1 MLCGFRTLSIELD
14 HIWISGSA
22 PPGAIDVLDSL
33 RASSRKRAW
42 STCDPDKAA
51 TALEWLY
58 DFVRLTGRL
67 PFIRLRFDG
76 DIHNATYNS
85 ITLEMLREYI
95 SRRGSRQAGRIGQQI
110 QSDTV
115 DGYIS
120 TVKTVANFEA
130 HCQLT
135 LSSVDIVNPRAAKA
149 ARRSQGPPGERTLKR
164 GIRAQQLRKLAEMGY
179 DRSSARGLIEWAA
192 ALVAW
197 NLILR
202 GGELGVVPGHP
213 FDPTR
218 DASFGAIE
226 FREPCRDSSWMPW
239 LVWDTVPIKDTTA
252 RRRSCPMAVQRR
264 HSGPVG
270 GDPLCV
276 YDAIVLAWRATA
288 GSAPPAKGRARGAL
302 ALRPFFSSSRRG
314 SPVWSTDDTRALAQK
329 MAIALE
335 EDPSEYGGKSFRIG
349 GATDWRDVFGAD
361 AERIITQRGRWHSD
375 VAFLYQR
382 ALVGAHLR
390 GSAAVGDAQG
400 ADLESLC
407 RGWVQP
413 ATFR

>member
-1 MLCGFRTLSIELD
+1 M
-14 HIWISGSA
+14 SGS
-22 PPGAIDVLDSL
+22 PPLGGLDVLDSL

-58 DFVRLTGRL
+58 DFVRVTGRL

-85 ITLEMLREYI
+85 QTLEFVREYI
-95 SRRGSRQAGRIGQQI
+95 SRRGSRQLGRIGQPI
-110 QSDTV
+110 LSDTV
-115 DGYIS
+115 DGYLS
-120 TVKTVANFEA
+120 TIKTVANFEA
-130 HCQLT
+130 HCKLT
-135 LSSVDIVNPRAAKA
+135 LPSVDIMLPRAAKA
-149 ARRSQGPPGERTLKR
+149 ARQAQGPPGERALKR
-164 GIRAQQLRKLAEMGY
+164 GIRAQQLRQLAAMGY
-179 DRSSARGLIEWAA
+179 DRSSVRGMLEWAA

-202 GGELGVVPGHP
+202 GGELGVVPGKP
-213 FDPTR
+213 FDPAR

-226 FREPCRDSSWMPW
+226 FREPCRDSSWQPW

-264 HSGPVG
+264 CRGALGS
-270 GDPLCV
+270 DPLCV
-276 YDAIVLAWRATA
+276 YDAIVLAWRLTA
-288 GSAPPAKGRARGAL
+288 GTAPPAKGRAHGAL
-302 ALRPFFSSSRRG
+302 ALRPFFTSSRRG

-349 GATDWRDVFGAD
+349 GATDWREVFGAD
-361 AERIITQRGRWHSD
+361 TERILVQRGRWHSD
-375 VAFLYQR
+375 VALVYQR
-382 ALVGAHLR
+382 ALVGAHLH
-390 GSAAVGDAQG
+390 GSVAVGDTQG